1 MSRAE
6 EQKADPVLLLFT
18 SSCCFPSASA
28 RLFYTPELIMVVMLL
43 LSHEFVTRAGLG
55 CLVGRATTMM
65 VQGRGQLLNG
75 LDQAG

>member
-1 MSRAE
+1 
-6 EQKADPVLLLFT
+6 
-18 SSCCFPSASA
+18 
-28 RLFYTPELIMVVMLL
+28 MVVMLL

-75 LDQAG
+75 LDQAA